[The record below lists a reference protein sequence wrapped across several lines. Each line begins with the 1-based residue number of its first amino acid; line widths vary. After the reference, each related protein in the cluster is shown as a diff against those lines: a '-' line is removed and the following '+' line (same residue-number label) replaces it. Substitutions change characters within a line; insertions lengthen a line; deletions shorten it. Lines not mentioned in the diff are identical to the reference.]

1 MEDLFIFMIT
11 FVIVFIV
18 YLIIYFVKRKQGKLD
33 KMKEFDILATKFN
46 LKRKN
51 INVNRLGLVFVLVNS
66 LIISITGTVCTSIDL
81 GVIWQLLIAFV
92 LLMALIIL
100 CYGFIGKILQ
110 KKERK
115 DKNEHKRNR
124 K

>member
-110 KKERK
+110 KRERK